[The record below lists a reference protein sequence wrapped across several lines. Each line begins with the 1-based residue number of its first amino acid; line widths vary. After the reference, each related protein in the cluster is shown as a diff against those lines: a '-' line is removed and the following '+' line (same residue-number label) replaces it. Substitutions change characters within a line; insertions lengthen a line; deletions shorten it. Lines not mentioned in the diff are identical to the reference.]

1 MDFAEKEKESLI
13 LEQIRKITVH
23 IAYEEQRGTGFILR
37 QNDEDKVAYLF
48 TAKHVLFGEGF
59 QQKNTYNEN
68 YQININSDK
77 LSLTLK
83 HPIIRNLIVTGIVY
97 HIKTHDDFC
106 FFSLDL
112 ESNKILDVPSLKI
125 SEYITAF
132 DRGYD
137 FYTFGY
143 PKISTIEGDNFGE
156 YFKVIN
162 PSKSLKKINLGDQEP
177 FEQKTISFNAKNIH
191 GVVNQK
197 GESSL
202 PTSLRGL
209 SGSGIFYFDNSI
221 LYITAIVIRAHSINS
236 IHTIDLYN
244 NIDLINEC
252 IRNQENINLSEIKGN
267 TYFSFDKNLIDL
279 ENINYNKLLEHIG
292 SVDEDDCKNYEKN
305 RDIKLKREAIER
317 DIVKIAQYCAYWGVK
332 VNQENQYDKARM
344 YFRHAIALDSRYKQ
358 FFLLVKSERRSKAE
372 NNQIIATSEEI
383 ISNPNST
390 SERQYE
396 ALKQK
401 IQILQEESNNSEL
414 YNTLY
419 DLLKI
424 SKNIEKTE
432 STITEIG
439 AYIDQLLQLTNLE
452 TEAALKKGE
461 SISATK
467 YIDINEL
474 AIENNQINIAQNSI
488 ETLKNYLNREAE
500 VLLNSGKQVNV
511 NRYIEIS
518 DIAISNKQPETAI
531 YLLYCAKELSKL
543 SLSRRDS
550 LETNKDIN
558 NKISTIVNDF
568 DLERNIV
575 FQTQSSAESLGS
587 SLEKIKEQADVQLF
601 SDVKSILAKI
611 NDIYDKSNN
620 SGILNEIENNI
631 KNLNSRFTS
640 NNTDTLEEPKA
651 SSYPANSNLSTNIK
665 SSIHGFFINIILF
678 SAVSVFISGSSIS
691 NL

>member
-1 MDFAEKEKESLI
+1 MKSNFLFPICKISRPSLVSNKKGTHQSSFKEHIAKTIKEFFNKNYEYTDIRNGIVAAIALNVNEPVFESQTKIKLGSTQMSPDGESINKFVGDFIKQNVDNFLHIHPDVAEVMENKIKESENQFSKTEEHTEEKKVAEEENARQPAEDI
-13 LEQIRKITVH
+13 VIDEENRIRKRNH
-23 IAYEEQRGTGFILR
+23 E
-37 QNDEDKVAYLF
+37 K
-48 TAKHVLFGEGF
+48 KF
-59 QQKNTYNEN
+59 QK
-68 YQININSDK
+68 
-77 LSLTLK
+77 
-83 HPIIRNLIVTGIVY
+83 R
-97 HIKTHDDFC
+97 
-106 FFSLDL
+106 
-112 ESNKILDVPSLKI
+112 
-125 SEYITAF
+125 
-132 DRGYD
+132 
-137 FYTFGY
+137 
-143 PKISTIEGDNFGE
+143 
-156 YFKVIN
+156 
-162 PSKSLKKINLGDQEP
+162 
-177 FEQKTISFNAKNIH
+177 
-191 GVVNQK
+191 
-197 GESSL
+197 
-202 PTSLRGL
+202 
-209 SGSGIFYFDNSI
+209 
-221 LYITAIVIRAHSINS
+221 
-236 IHTIDLYN
+236 DLYKE
-244 NIDLINEC
+244 IS
-252 IRNQENINLSEIKGN
+252 ENINLSEIKGN

-344 YFRHAIALDSRYKQ
+344 FFRHAIALDSRYKQ

-631 KNLNSRFTS
+631 K
-640 NNTDTLEEPKA
+640 
-651 SSYPANSNLSTNIK
+651 I
-665 SSIHGFFINIILF
+665 
-678 SAVSVFISGSSIS
+678 
-691 NL
+691 